1 VESAPSFSGIHMK
14 KPELEKILFSA
25 GKAVVI
31 EFWAPWCGP
40 CRAMEPNLEKV
51 AGEFSESVEL
61 VRINVDNDVEI
72 ARDLKI
78 HAIPT
83 MVAYKEGKELFRKTG
98 SQHLES
104 LRSIFL
110 SASNGI
116 VDVKSSVSPTSRII
130 RLFSGVGLIAIGL
143 GNGINWLYVL
153 LGALIVFWGVYD
165 RCPIYNSVKTWIK
178 SKFSAPG
185 LENPPVK

>member
-1 VESAPSFSGIHMK
+1 MESTPSLSGIDMK
-14 KPELEKILFSA
+14 KTELEKILNSSE
-25 GKAVVI
+25 KAVVI

-40 CRAMEPNLEKV
+40 CRAMEPSLEKV
-51 AGEFSESVEL
+51 SGEFFESVEL
-61 VRINVDNDVEI
+61 VRINVDDDVEI

-116 VDVKSSVSPTSRII
+116 VDVKSSVSPTSRLI
-130 RLFSGVGLIAIGL
+130 RLISGLGLIAIGL

-153 LGALIVFWGVYD
+153 LGALIAFWGVYD
-165 RCPIYNSVKTWIK
+165 RCPIYNSIK
-178 SKFSAPG
+178 AWYKSRSASPG
-185 LENPPVK
+185 